1 MAGQNDFFDEDGN
14 VWGSYESYQ
23 NSYSGDALY
32 NDWAKNPI
40 TDASSSNTNK
50 AQSWWNDNGKF
61 IMDGAG
67 NILDAVTKI
76 VVATQGSYDP
86 NQYYTGANG
95 YVQYNP
101 NYYPRRSSGMS
112 ATTKIV
118 LFGALGAAIIVGAVL
133 YKKSKRKKRR
143 EERERE
149 EEYEYRRTSKRR
161 RR

>member
-1 MAGQNDFFDEDGN
+1 MAGDTYDWVKQANAELEEQ
-14 VWGSYESYQ
+14 VWQDTQKNYTPLPAEEAARKAEAELKPSWWDKNGSY
-23 NSYSGDALY
+23 
-32 NDWAKNPI
+32 
-40 TDASSSNTNK
+40 
-50 AQSWWNDNGKF
+50 

-76 VVATQGSYDP
+76 IVAKNGSYDP
-86 NQYYTGANG
+86 NQFYTGPNG
-95 YVQYNP
+95 GVEYNP
-101 NYYPRRSSGMS
+101 YYSRRSSGMS

>member
-1 MAGQNDFFDEDGN
+1 MAGNTYDWVQQANAELEEQ
-14 VWGSYESYQ
+14 VWQDTQKNYTPLPAEEAARKAEAELKPSWWDKNGSY
-23 NSYSGDALY
+23 
-32 NDWAKNPI
+32 
-40 TDASSSNTNK
+40 
-50 AQSWWNDNGKF
+50 

-76 VVATQGSYDP
+76 VVATKGSYDP
-86 NQYYTGANG
+86 NQYYTGPNG

-101 NYYPRRSSGMS
+101 YYSRRSSGMS

-149 EEYEYRRTSKRR
+149 EEYEYHRRTSKRR

>member
-1 MAGQNDFFDEDGN
+1 M
-14 VWGSYESYQ
+14 
-23 NSYSGDALY
+23 
-32 NDWAKNPI
+32 PI
-40 TDASSSNTNK
+40 YDLTKSADLLNQQTQEQLKVDNQKLIQQAENFSPKSSSAESFWDK
-50 AQSWWNDNGKF
+50 NGQL

-86 NQYYTGANG
+86 NQYYTGPNG

-101 NYYPRRSSGMS
+101 YYSRRSSGMS

-118 LFGALGAAIIVGAVL
+118 LFGAIGAAIIVGAVL
-133 YKKSKRKKRR
+133 YKKNKRKKRR

-149 EEYEYRRTSKRR
+149 EEYEYRRTSKRHR
-161 RR
+161 R

>member
-14 VWGSYESYQ
+14 IYGSYESYQ

-101 NYYPRRSSGMS
+101 YYSRTSSGMS

-118 LFGALGAAIIVGAVL
+118 LFGALGAAIVVGAVL
-133 YKKSKRKKRR
+133 YKKNKRKRRR
-143 EERERE
+143 EERE
-149 EEYEYRRTSKRR
+149 EEYEYHRRTSKRR

>member
-1 MAGQNDFFDEDGN
+1 MAGDTYDWVKQANAELEEQ
-14 VWGSYESYQ
+14 VWQDTQKTYTPLPAEEAARKAEAELKPSWWGKNGSY
-23 NSYSGDALY
+23 
-32 NDWAKNPI
+32 
-40 TDASSSNTNK
+40 
-50 AQSWWNDNGKF
+50 

-86 NQYYTGANG
+86 NQYYTGPDG

>member
-1 MAGQNDFFDEDGN
+1 MGQNDFFDENGN
-14 VWGSYESYQ
+14 IWGSYESYQ

-40 TDASSSNTNK
+40 TDASSSSTNK
-50 AQSWWNDNGKF
+50 AQAWWDKNGQF

-76 VVATQGSYDP
+76 VVATNGSYDP
-86 NQYYTGANG
+86 NQYYTGPNG

-101 NYYPRRSSGMS
+101 YYSRRSSGMS

-149 EEYEYRRTSKRR
+149 EEYEYHRRTSKRR